1 MLLVASCHKMCP
13 AWHVFIMLSYTWR
26 GSTMFVQQT
35 HDSEFLATCQALL
48 LSTMRG
54 RSSIGI
60 TLLLFCLHSVSSN
73 VLYLAV
79 PYDPI
84 VPTPTINKFA
94 RPWHH
99 RSFLTVQATH
109 TPSVLLLVSCVHTLL
124 PQAVKFCSAACH
136 KRAWKHGHKAAC
148 ALLKQRQAA
157 AQASAAHEG
166 E

>member
-13 AWHVFIMLSYTWR
+13 AWHVGIMVSYTWR

-48 LSTMRG
+48 LSTMRR

-79 PYDPI
+79 PYDPV

-99 RSFLTVQATH
+99 
-109 TPSVLLLVSCVHTLL
+109 
-124 PQAVKFCSAACH
+124 
-136 KRAWKHGHKAAC
+136 
-148 ALLKQRQAA
+148 
-157 AQASAAHEG
+157 
-166 E
+166 